1 MATHELKTWPEYFE
15 PLLHGEKTVELRKDD
30 RGYAVG
36 DTLIL
41 REYDPDTRQYT
52 GRICT
57 RTVTHILR
65 GGPWLQDGYVALS
78 VVDKEKEEALERV
91 ANAAKVWRN
100 CSIDRLGFATSPEEA
115 KAHHVM
121 IHNATVALTRA
132 VDALEDLE
140 VTYDARNPEG
150 NSSL

>member
-15 PLLHGEKTVELRKDD
+15 PLLRGLKTVELLKDD
-30 RGYAVG
+30 RGYQCG

-100 CSIDRLGFATSPEEA
+100 CSIDRAGLATSPGEA
-115 KAHHVM
+115 RANH
-121 IHNATVALTRA
+121 IRNYQATVNLTRA
-132 VDALEDLE
+132 VDALEELE
-140 VTYDARNPEG
+140 VTDDARNHERDR
-150 NSSL
+150 SI